1 VLLEIFF
8 RKLSATE
15 NTRNKHQ
22 RREQWQWS
30 APERESNHFIIVL
43 LELLLE
49 VWSKS
54 IRRIFP
60 TRRGAESNRT
70 LTPLAVPAAH
80 SDLVDASLP
89 FARNRLNLPESKIL

>member
-15 NTRNKHQ
+15 NTWNKHQ

-30 APERESNHFIIVL
+30 VPERESNHFIIVL

-54 IRRIFP
+54 IRKIFP
-60 TRRGAESNRT
+60 TRRGAESNEE
-70 LTPLAVPAAH
+70 A
-80 SDLVDASLP
+80 LP
-89 FARNRLNLPESKIL
+89 FRA